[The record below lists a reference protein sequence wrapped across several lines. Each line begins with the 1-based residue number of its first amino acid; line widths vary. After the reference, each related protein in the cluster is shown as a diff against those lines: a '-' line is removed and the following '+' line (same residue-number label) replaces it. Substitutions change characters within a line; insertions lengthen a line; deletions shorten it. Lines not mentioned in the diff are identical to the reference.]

1 MMSQVI
7 VEDRSHVYRSTRRDL
22 LNAAKKVL
30 VVEDEAN
37 VAEVV
42 SRYLQRDGYDTTVV
56 RDGESALEVMRT
68 QGADLLV
75 LDLMLPGV
83 DGLTIAKT
91 LRESGDNTPIV
102 MLTAKDRESDIVL
115 GLGLGA
121 DDYMRKPFSPAELVA
136 RVQAVLRRHTDTAP
150 QSGPIIRS
158 GDLVVSVEKRSVT
171 VDGKEVQ
178 LTAKEFDLLH
188 FMASNRERVYTRD
201 QLLTQVWDYS
211 YIGDTSTVTVHIR
224 RLRSKIEQNPE
235 KPRHIKT
242 VWGVGYKFED

>member
-1 MMSQVI
+1 MQAA
-7 VEDRSHVYRSTRRDL
+7 VESRRI
-22 LNAAKKVL
+22 L

-42 SRYLQRDGYDTTVV
+42 ARYLQRDGFVTSIA
-56 RDGESALEVMRT
+56 RDGRAALESLRSE
-68 QGADLLV
+68 GADLVV

-83 DGLTIAKT
+83 DGLTVARS
-91 LRESGDNTPIV
+91 LRESGDNTPII

-136 RVQAVLRRHTDTAP
+136 RVQAVLRRKGDAAGPAGNVIRAGELLIAP
-150 QSGPIIRS
+150 ER
-158 GDLVVSVEKRSVT
+158 RSVT
-171 VDGKEVQ
+171 RSGEALQ

-188 FMASNRERVYTRD
+188 FMASHPDRVYTRD
-201 QLLTQVWDYS
+201 QLLSQVWDYT
-211 YIGDTSTVTVHIR
+211 YGGDTSTVTVHIR
-224 RLRSKIEQNPE
+224 RLRAKVETDPE

-242 VWGVGYKFED
+242 VWGVGYKFERE

>member
-1 MMSQVI
+1 MQQI
-7 VEDRSHVYRSTRRDL
+7 AVEPR
-22 LNAAKKVL
+22 KIL

-42 SRYLQRDGYDTTVV
+42 ARYLQRDGYRTQVAH
-56 RDGESALEVMRT
+56 DGQSALDIMKT
-68 QGADLLV
+68 DGADLIV

-83 DGLTIAKT
+83 DGLTVART
-91 LRESGDNTPIV
+91 LRESGDDTPIL

-136 RVQAVLRRHTDTAP
+136 RVQAVLRRRVDTGH
-150 QSGPIIRS
+150 QQGPVIQE
-158 GDLVVSVEKRSVT
+158 GDLTISTGRRSVT
-171 VDGKEVQ
+171 RNGENVQ

-188 FMASNRERVYTRD
+188 FLALNPERVYTRD
-201 QLLTQVWDYS
+201 QLLSQVWDYS
-211 YIGDTSTVTVHIR
+211 YAGDTSTVTVHIR
-224 RLRSKIEQNPE
+224 RLRAKIEADPE

-242 VWGVGYKFED
+242 VWGVGYKFEGA

>member
-1 MMSQVI
+1 MQAQAA
-7 VEDRSHVYRSTRRDL
+7 VEARRI
-22 LNAAKKVL
+22 L

-42 SRYLQRDGYDTTVV
+42 ARYLQREGFSTAVA
-56 RDGESALEVMRT
+56 RDGRAALESLRSD
-68 QGADLLV
+68 GADLIV

-83 DGLTIAKT
+83 DGLTIALS
-91 LRESGDNTPIV
+91 LRESGDRTPII

-136 RVQAVLRRHTDTAP
+136 RVQAVLRRGSNQP
-150 QSGPIIRS
+150 GREGPVIRA
-158 GDLVVSVEKRSVT
+158 GGLVISSERRSVT
-171 VDGKEVQ
+171 QAGRDVQ

-188 FMASNRERVYTRD
+188 FLAANSDRVYTRE
-201 QLLTQVWDYS
+201 QLLSQVWDYS
-211 YIGDTSTVTVHIR
+211 YGGDTSTVTVHIR
-224 RLRSKIEQNPE
+224 RLRAKVEVDPE

-242 VWGVGYKFED
+242 VWGVGYKFERG

>member
-1 MMSQVI
+1 M
-7 VEDRSHVYRSTRRDL
+7 
-22 LNAAKKVL
+22 
-30 VVEDEAN
+30 
-37 VAEVV
+37 VA
-42 SRYLQRDGYDTTVV
+42 RYLERDGYQTQVV
-56 RDGESALEVMRT
+56 HDGQAALDIMKAD
-68 QGADLLV
+68 GADLLV

-83 DGLTIAKT
+83 DGLTVART
-91 LRESGDNTPIV
+91 LRESGDDTPIV

-136 RVQAVLRRHTDTAP
+136 RVQAVLRRRVETGHP
-150 QSGPIIRS
+150 NGPAIQS
-158 GDLVVSVEKRSVT
+158 GDLVISLEKRMVT
-171 VDGKEVQ
+171 RGDEDVQ

-188 FMASNRERVYTRD
+188 FLASNPERVYTRD

-224 RLRSKIEQNPE
+224 RLRSKIEANPE

-242 VWGVGYKFED
+242 VWGVGYKFEGA

>member
-1 MMSQVI
+1 
-7 VEDRSHVYRSTRRDL
+7 
-22 LNAAKKVL
+22 
-30 VVEDEAN
+30 VEDEAN

-42 SRYLQRDGYDTTVV
+42 ARYLQRDGYGTTVTH
-56 RDGESALEVMRT
+56 DGQSALDIMKSE
-68 QGADLLV
+68 GADLIV
-75 LDLMLPGV
+75 LDLMLPQV
-83 DGLTIAKT
+83 DGLTVAKT
-91 LRESGDNTPIV
+91 LRESGDATPIL

-136 RVQAVLRRHTDTAP
+136 RVQAVLRRVSDHG
-150 QSGPIIRS
+150 QHNGPVLTS
-158 GDLVVSVEKRSVT
+158 GDLTISVEKRSVT
-171 VDGKEVQ
+171 RNGEDLQ

-188 FMASNRERVYTRD
+188 FLASNPERVYTRD

-224 RLRSKIEQNPE
+224 RLRAKIEVDAE

-242 VWGVGYKFED
+242 VWGVGYKFEDA